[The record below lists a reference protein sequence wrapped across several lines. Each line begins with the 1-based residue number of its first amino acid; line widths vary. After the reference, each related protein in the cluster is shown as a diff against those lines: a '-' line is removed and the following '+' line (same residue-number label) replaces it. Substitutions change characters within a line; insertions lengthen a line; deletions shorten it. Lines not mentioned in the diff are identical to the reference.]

1 MASIRKARK
10 ARRSNIWRRR
20 WGGFFLGTTIGNYEC
35 FREIQGC
42 TVILRNNIFLSFFL
56 GLRNQYFFS
65 VIEFTSSHLGRVVSQ
80 VW

>member
-20 WGGFFLGTTIGNYEC
+20 WGGIFLGTTIGNYEC

-42 TVILRNNIFLSFFL
+42 TVILRNNNFLSFFF
-56 GLRNQYFFS
+56 GFTKPIFF
-65 VIEFTSSHLGRVVSQ
+65 FGH
-80 VW
+80 